1 MTAKAAFS
9 AHRIDRN
16 QLKPLRNAVI
26 VSEMNFEER
35 LSTGG
40 IVLVKDNGKSSGIR
54 PRWGR
59 VYAVGPEQ
67 HDVKVG
73 TWICVEHGRWTRGI
87 DIEDEHGKQTLR
99 RVDPKDIMMESD
111 EMPQDVT
118 FSDAIHV
125 EAKPSWMQHNW
136 YGISQ
141 TNGL

>member
-1 MTAKAAFS
+1 MTAKAAYS

-16 QLKPLRNAVI
+16 QLKPLRDAVI
-26 VSEMNFEER
+26 VSEMNFDER
-35 LSTGG
+35 ISTGG

-67 HDVKVG
+67 HTVKVG

-87 DIEDEHGKQTLR
+87 DIEDENGKQTLR

-111 EMPQDVT
+111 ELPQDVT

-125 EAKPSWMQHNW
+125 EAKPSWMQHN
-136 YGISQ
+136 
-141 TNGL
+141 